1 MGLWL
6 QTCSLLYCIQVQ
18 ADNLPFIE
26 VADSGRRANK
36 RNAAVEEFAPL
47 RVYVV
52 FDSSIAQNPIL
63 NAAFRDANGPFRN
76 ALRVLSNGL
85 QVRPVQGNIT
95 IPYTCTN
102 ITSGPNAGKCLNSTV
117 QIGCG
122 IFSVPE
128 ELRGHRPEACTSSY
142 GSCTGPTPAGAG
154 VDADYILFAG
164 SLSSKLS

>member
-1 MGLWL
+1 M
-6 QTCSLLYCIQVQ
+6 
-18 ADNLPFIE
+18 
-26 VADSGRRANK
+26 
-36 RNAAVEEFAPL
+36 EEFAPL
-47 RVYVV
+47 RVHVV
-52 FDSSIAQNPIL
+52 FDSSIAQNPLL

-142 GSCTGPTPAGAG
+142 GSCTGPKPAGAG